1 MINLACCIFAGICNT
16 VPRKSNRA
24 VLVCTCL
31 VWKKLEVRFADCA
44 YIWSLS
50 VTKTASRI
58 LASSIDALIRV
69 SQPIPFFASVAL
81 LNALTLAYATVISYT
96 DFVFTLVRCKVV
108 LMAWLTRCAFADT
121 VKQNESTLALIAHWW
136 AFRLANFAV
145 VYFACSINALVY
157 GAIKP
162 ETSLANVANSR
173 ILAGLASFNIA
184 SLV

>member
-1 MINLACCIFAGICNT
+1 
-16 VPRKSNRA
+16 
-24 VLVCTCL
+24 
-31 VWKKLEVRFADCA
+31 
-44 YIWSLS
+44 
-50 VTKTASRI
+50 
-58 LASSIDALIRV
+58 
-69 SQPIPFFASVAL
+69 
-81 LNALTLAYATVISYT
+81 
-96 DFVFTLVRCKVV
+96 
-108 LMAWLTRCAFADT
+108 MAWLTRCAFADT

-157 GAIKP
+157 GTIKP

>member
-1 MINLACCIFAGICNT
+1 MINLACCIFACICNT

-31 VWKKLEVRFADCA
+31 VWEEFKIRFADCA
-44 YIWSLS
+44 EIRSLS
-50 VTKTASRI
+50 VTKTTSRI
-58 LASSIDALIRV
+58 LASSIDALIRF

-81 LNALTLAYATVISYT
+81 LNALALAYATVIGHT
-96 DFVFTLVRCKVV
+96 DFVFTFVRSKVV
-108 LMAWLTRCAFADT
+108 LMAWLTCCAFADT
-121 VKQNESTLALIAHWW
+121 VKQNKSTLTLIAHWW
-136 AFRLANFAV
+136 AFRLANFAI

-162 ETSLANVANSR
+162 ETSLTNVANSR